1 MNKNIITLAAAA
13 AASLASVDAAAQVTF
28 RCTGSDGKRYYGS
41 TIPQQCLGRPVQQ
54 LNAQGLVVK
63 RIDHA
68 AAERDR
74 VAKAAEDKK
83 RREEDTI
90 AREKQRRNNALL
102 ATYASEKDIEDARAR
117 ALADNDKAM
126 KEVEVRIEELKKKQ
140 AGYSKEMEFYAGNKK
155 VPAQLTEDIRNV
167 EMDIKAQED
176 LLAAKKKSAEVIN
189 AKYDDE
195 KKRYREL
202 TARR

>member
-1 MNKNIITLAAAA
+1 MNKKIITLVAAAGASA
-13 AASLASVDAAAQVTF
+13 ACLEAAAQVAF
-28 RCTGSDGKRYYGS
+28 RCTGHDGKRYYGS
-41 TIPQQCLGRPVQQ
+41 TIPQQCLGRPVEQ

-63 RIDHA
+63 RIDHE

-83 RREEDTI
+83 KREADAA

-102 ATYASEKDIEDARAR
+102 ATYTSEKDIEDARAR
-117 ALADNDKAM
+117 ALADNEKAV
-126 KEVEVRIEELKKKQ
+126 KDVETRIDELKKKQ
-140 AGYSKEMEFYAGNKK
+140 AGYNKEMEFYAGNKK
-155 VPAQLTEDIRNV
+155 PPAQLNEDIRNV

-176 LLAAKKKSAEVIN
+176 LLATKKKSADLIN
-189 AKYDDE
+189 AKYDDD

-202 TARR
+202 TSRR